1 MKAPI
6 ALALGAVAGGAA
18 SPGDLRIK
26 GGDIANRM
34 FHGSVFGR
42 LEIFGGDAMTWGTV
56 CDQGFSMEDATVAC
70 QQLGYRHAGW
80 FSNYY
85 KIRNRFITYFW
96 IFCCQRSGFFKEIK
110 KLFCKNSTFS
120 YQK

>member
-85 KIRNRFITYFW
+85 KIRNRFIT
-96 IFCCQRSGFFKEIK
+96 FCSVFGCRILRFSIDLK
-110 KLFCKNSTFS
+110 KLRNITF
-120 YQK
+120 

>member
-6 ALALGAVAGGAA
+6 ALALGAVAGGTA

-70 QQLGYRHAGW
+70 QQLGYRQAGW

-85 KIRNRFITYFW
+85 KIRNRFYH
-96 IFCCQRSGFFKEIK
+96 IFVGFPAFDCQKSEIFRRFKIF
-110 KLFCKNSTFS
+110 LSKNSTF
-120 YQK
+120 

>member
-6 ALALGAVAGGAA
+6 ALALGAVVNGGQAI
-18 SPGDLRIK
+18 PGDLRIK
-26 GGDIANRM
+26 GGDVANRM

-42 LEIFGGDAMTWGTV
+42 LEIFGGDAMTWGTI

-80 FSNYY
+80 FSNYF
-85 KIRNRFITYFW
+85 KIRHRFQHFSSPFFPENKYSTIT
-96 IFCCQRSGFFKEIK
+96 
-110 KLFCKNSTFS
+110 LF
-120 YQK
+120 

>member
-6 ALALGAVAGGAA
+6 ALALGAVVNGGQAI
-18 SPGDLRIK
+18 PGDLRIK
-26 GGDIANRM
+26 GGDVANRM

-42 LEIFGGDAMTWGTV
+42 LEIFGGDAMTWGTI

-85 KIRNRFITYFW
+85 KIRNRFTANSVYILSENSVFGS
-96 IFCCQRSGFFKEIK
+96 IF
-110 KLFCKNSTFS
+110 KNVVLVGKMRF
-120 YQK
+120 

>member
-85 KIRNRFITYFW
+85 KIRNRFITFLSVSECQKLE
-96 IFCCQRSGFFKEIK
+96 IFHRFKEIK
-110 KLFCKNSTFS
+110 RFFS
-120 YQK
+120 KK

>member
-6 ALALGAVAGGAA
+6 ALALGTAAVHGAMGGQAI
-18 SPGDLRIK
+18 PGDLRIK
-26 GGDIANRM
+26 GGDVANRM

-42 LEIFGGDAMTWGTV
+42 LEIFGGDAMTWGTI
-56 CDQGFSMEDATVAC
+56 CDQGFSMEDASVAC

-85 KIRNRFITYFW
+85 KIRNRLKAIL
-96 IFCCQRSGFFKEIK
+96 I
-110 KLFCKNSTFS
+110 
-120 YQK
+120 